1 MASCPPLS
9 ERAASPAPPRRCA
22 TVLAAAVVLVLARA
36 LTGCGGG
43 VNGPDGIAQ
52 NVPSAAQIADAQA
65 ALDGTVPTD
74 DSIAAK
80 QIALDADA
88 DKDPE

>member
-1 MASCPPLS
+1 MASCISPS
-9 ERAASPAPPRRCA
+9 EPASSTPSLLRRVTA
-22 TVLAAAVVLVLARA
+22 LGASVSVVLTVA

-43 VNGPDGIAQ
+43 GNGPDGIAQ
-52 NVPSAAQIADAQA
+52 NVPSATQIADAQA

>member
-1 MASCPPLS
+1 MASCLHPS
-9 ERAASPAPPRRCA
+9 EPAASARPPRRGVTA
-22 TVLAAAVVLVLARA
+22 LGASVVLTVALA
-36 LTGCGGG
+36 GCGGG
-43 VNGPDGIAQ
+43 GNGPDGIAQ

-80 QIALDADA
+80 QLALDADA
-88 DKDPE
+88 DKAPE